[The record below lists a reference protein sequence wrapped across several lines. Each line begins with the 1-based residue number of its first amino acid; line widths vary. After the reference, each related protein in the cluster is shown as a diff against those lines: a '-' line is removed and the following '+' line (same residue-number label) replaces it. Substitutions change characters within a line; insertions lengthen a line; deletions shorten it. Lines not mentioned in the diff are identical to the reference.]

1 MNHSFPQDAFAI
13 IGMGCRFPQ
22 APNPEAFEQLL
33 INGVDAVRE
42 IPSDRWP
49 ARQYYHPDPKTRGKM
64 NSCWGG
70 FLEKIDEFEPQF
82 FNISLLEANRI
93 DPQQRLVMEVAWE
106 SLEDA
111 GIDPFTLKG
120 SQTGVWIGIGNF
132 DYGRLL
138 CQDLE
143 RINAYHGTG
152 LTLSLAANRISYF
165 LDFHGPSL
173 AVETACSSSLV
184 AVHLACQSLKQR
196 ECDLV
201 LAGGV
206 SLMIL
211 PDMTITFSQARMMSS
226 VGRCQTFDAEADG
239 YVRGEG
245 CGLIVIKRLEDAMS
259 AGDRILAIIRGSA
272 INHDGASNGLT
283 APNGLA
289 QQAVIKR
296 ALENANISSHSVS
309 YVEAHGT
316 GTSLGDPTEIRAIKE
331 VLGKGRKLEQKCAI
345 ASVKTNI
352 GHLENAAG
360 IAGLIKVILSLQK
373 RQIFPHLHL
382 KKINPYLDIDNT
394 PFFIPTENQTW
405 EFNQQKRI
413 AGVSGFSF
421 GGTNCHIILEE
432 APEIENLPN
441 DIERSQ
447 QVFCL
452 SAKTESALQVL
463 AQNYVNFLSTHPHLR
478 LEDISFT
485 VNTGRTHFQQRL
497 AIFCRNTSE
506 LSSSLQNYLDNRQ
519 ENQSLVQGKVT
530 GRKAKPVVF
539 LFTGQGCQYERMGKQ
554 LYDTQPTFKRS
565 MQRCAEI
572 LEPYL
577 EASLLSVLYSPNSNQ
592 DLINQPIYTQTALFS
607 LEYSLAQLWLS
618 WGFEPSALM
627 GHSLGEYVAACIAGV
642 FSLEEGLK
650 LIATRAKLIEKLP
663 EKGKMLAV
671 FANEDLVKA
680 ILIKI
685 ASPWV
690 SISSVNGEDNTVVSG
705 REGVIQDII
714 KILDAEGIQSHLLTV
729 SHGFHSPL
737 IEPMFKEWESSMAEI
752 SFQKPQLPLISNL
765 TGNFFSNSQIPD
777 TQYWQQ
783 QTRQTVCFKK
793 GIETLLNQKYELF
806 LEIGAKP
813 ILSSLIHRLGQG
825 KCLPSLA
832 EGQEDWS
839 VLTAT
844 VANLYVQGININW
857 RGWDQDYARRRL
869 SLPTYPFQRQ
879 PYWLT
884 EKKID
889 STDMGE
895 SSSMDTRENSQQKD
909 QIIQDL
915 LSLIAQS
922 LRIKPDNLDTHQPFL
937 EMGADSLVL
946 LDVVRTIETRYRLK
960 ITINQLFEVWPTI
973 EELAEHIAQ
982 QISFSP
988 SSMSLSNDIEEQ
1000 SSKSPKSEKSP
1011 INKKTEEDIAVNS
1024 QEEDSSLARIINQQL
1039 AIMSQQ
1045 LVLLQGKTPTKSQDL
1060 PKISPHNNLSSQ
1072 KQEEKKTLTKL
1083 PNFTP
1088 QQQQYIKAFIKR
1100 YNGKTA
1106 KSKEKAALSRRV
1118 LADSRASAGF
1128 RPSIKELVY
1137 PIIGEKAEGAYF
1149 WDIDGNKYLD
1159 ITMGFGVLLLG
1170 HNPPI
1175 IEQAIKKQLA
1185 KGLQIGPQSNLAAE
1199 VAQLIQDL
1207 TAVERVLFCNSGTEA
1222 IMTALRLARTVTGR
1236 CKVALFTGSYH
1247 GHFDGVLG
1255 VATPENL
1262 HGVPMI
1268 AGITENAVKDLLV
1281 LDFDHPESLEILAA
1295 YQEDLAAVLVEPVP
1309 SRRPNVQPQAF
1320 LQKLRTFT
1328 QNADIP
1334 LIFDEVLLGFRI
1346 HLGGAQKWFG
1356 IEADIVT
1363 YGKIVGGGLPI
1374 GVVGGKSRY
1383 LDAIDGG
1390 AWNYGDNSYPV
1401 AEKTFFAGTFNK
1413 NHLGMAAAHAILQ
1426 YLKEAGESLQEQLN
1440 MHTTHLAA
1448 DLNHYFETEQ
1458 IPLKVVHFGSL
1469 FRFLSSENLDL
1480 FYYHLLDKGVYLWE
1494 GRNAFLSTAHTDEDI
1509 NFLIWVIKSS
1519 VKDLQR
1525 GGFFGGANS
1534 QNFEQPSVNSD
1545 LKASDARLGVGLLSP
1560 STIHQRLLPLV
1571 TELTQETN
1579 LQQYAQGFLHLEKLS
1594 YCYIIETLE
1603 ELGFNFC
1610 QNSQIT
1616 QETAEQLGIIPFYY
1630 PLWQRFLEILAEE
1643 NILNLKNLEGDI
1655 VKNPEIMESK
1665 TLLSQISREYPCLKA
1680 ELTLLNRCASALA
1693 EILQGKVNPLSL
1705 IFPQGDL
1712 SIATQLYQNSPLAVF
1727 VNTLAQKILNL
1738 ALKYHHESEKIRILE
1753 IGAGTGG
1760 TTAYILPKLPQNA
1773 VEYYFTDLSS
1783 LFIGR
1788 AQQTFK
1794 DYPWVKY
1801 GTFDIEQ
1808 PPSSQKLG
1816 TKTYHIIVA
1825 ANVLH
1830 STANITQSLRHIQE
1844 SLVQGG
1850 MLILIEGTSPQ
1861 RWLDLIFGLTE
1872 GWWKFTDKELRPC
1885 YPLISGEKWYE
1896 VLKKTGFNDIITFNT
1911 PNIPLSDQQT
1921 VIIAR
1926 SPQKIPLTLAQK
1938 QFWALAQLDQQG
1950 SIAYNDSLRLELRGN
1965 LDITALKQAIQTIIA
1980 RHEALRIII
1989 DIEGNYQEILPPDEK
2004 EVPYLDFS
2012 AKKEEEINQWLQETI
2027 QKPFN
2032 LSNQPPLRVNI
2043 LKIAPEYHW
2052 FVFTI
2057 HHIISDGWSI
2067 DIIVQELATLY
2078 NAKKQGNQPLLP
2090 PAQAFSQ
2097 YVAITNSVTKENSAN
2112 QTYWLQQFKDFIPS
2126 LELPTDFTRPSVQT
2140 YLGKQEEMIIEANL
2154 KTQIEQLGHQKGV
2167 TLFMI
2172 LLTSFD
2178 LLLKHLTQDKERII
2192 GISAAG
2198 QSAMGCP
2205 NLVGYCVNVLPV
2217 RFRESMT
2224 TFSEHLT
2231 YLKRE
2236 LLQAYQHQNYS
2247 YSELLKQL
2255 NLKRDPSRSPLIN
2268 VQFNLDKFGQGLQFV
2283 ELDVKVISN
2292 FSGATRRDLTWNLT
2306 EKGDTL
2312 TLTATYNA
2320 DLFKPETIQDWLNQ
2334 FIYLLQTFVENPNIS
2349 LDLLKQKM
2357 IVLEQKKYQKKAEQ
2371 IESIAQQKLKQRR
2384 R

>member
-752 SFQKPQLPLISNL
+752 SFHKPQLPLISNL

-777 TQYWQQ
+777 AQYWQQ

-857 RGWDQDYARRRL
+857 QGWDQDYARCRL

-1011 INKKTEEDIAVNS
+1011 INKKAEEDIAVNS

-1072 KQEEKKTLTKL
+1072 KQEEKK
-1083 PNFTP
+1083 NF
-1088 QQQQYIKAFIKR
+1088 
-1100 YNGKTA
+1100 
-1106 KSKEKAALSRRV
+1106 
-1118 LADSRASAGF
+1118 
-1128 RPSIKELVY
+1128 
-1137 PIIGEKAEGAYF
+1137 
-1149 WDIDGNKYLD
+1149 
-1159 ITMGFGVLLLG
+1159 
-1170 HNPPI
+1170 
-1175 IEQAIKKQLA
+1175 
-1185 KGLQIGPQSNLAAE
+1185 
-1199 VAQLIQDL
+1199 
-1207 TAVERVLFCNSGTEA
+1207 
-1222 IMTALRLARTVTGR
+1222 
-1236 CKVALFTGSYH
+1236 
-1247 GHFDGVLG
+1247 
-1255 VATPENL
+1255 
-1262 HGVPMI
+1262 
-1268 AGITENAVKDLLV
+1268 
-1281 LDFDHPESLEILAA
+1281 
-1295 YQEDLAAVLVEPVP
+1295 
-1309 SRRPNVQPQAF
+1309 
-1320 LQKLRTFT
+1320 
-1328 QNADIP
+1328 
-1334 LIFDEVLLGFRI
+1334 
-1346 HLGGAQKWFG
+1346 
-1356 IEADIVT
+1356 
-1363 YGKIVGGGLPI
+1363 
-1374 GVVGGKSRY
+1374 
-1383 LDAIDGG
+1383 
-1390 AWNYGDNSYPV
+1390 
-1401 AEKTFFAGTFNK
+1401 
-1413 NHLGMAAAHAILQ
+1413 
-1426 YLKEAGESLQEQLN
+1426 
-1440 MHTTHLAA
+1440 
-1448 DLNHYFETEQ
+1448 
-1458 IPLKVVHFGSL
+1458 
-1469 FRFLSSENLDL
+1469 
-1480 FYYHLLDKGVYLWE
+1480 
-1494 GRNAFLSTAHTDEDI
+1494 
-1509 NFLIWVIKSS
+1509 
-1519 VKDLQR
+1519 
-1525 GGFFGGANS
+1525 
-1534 QNFEQPSVNSD
+1534 
-1545 LKASDARLGVGLLSP
+1545 
-1560 STIHQRLLPLV
+1560 
-1571 TELTQETN
+1571 
-1579 LQQYAQGFLHLEKLS
+1579 
-1594 YCYIIETLE
+1594 
-1603 ELGFNFC
+1603 
-1610 QNSQIT
+1610 
-1616 QETAEQLGIIPFYY
+1616 
-1630 PLWQRFLEILAEE
+1630 
-1643 NILNLKNLEGDI
+1643 
-1655 VKNPEIMESK
+1655 
-1665 TLLSQISREYPCLKA
+1665 
-1680 ELTLLNRCASALA
+1680 
-1693 EILQGKVNPLSL
+1693 
-1705 IFPQGDL
+1705 
-1712 SIATQLYQNSPLAVF
+1712 
-1727 VNTLAQKILNL
+1727 
-1738 ALKYHHESEKIRILE
+1738 
-1753 IGAGTGG
+1753 
-1760 TTAYILPKLPQNA
+1760 
-1773 VEYYFTDLSS
+1773 
-1783 LFIGR
+1783 
-1788 AQQTFK
+1788 
-1794 DYPWVKY
+1794 
-1801 GTFDIEQ
+1801 
-1808 PPSSQKLG
+1808 
-1816 TKTYHIIVA
+1816 
-1825 ANVLH
+1825 
-1830 STANITQSLRHIQE
+1830 
-1844 SLVQGG
+1844 
-1850 MLILIEGTSPQ
+1850 
-1861 RWLDLIFGLTE
+1861 
-1872 GWWKFTDKELRPC
+1872 
-1885 YPLISGEKWYE
+1885 
-1896 VLKKTGFNDIITFNT
+1896 
-1911 PNIPLSDQQT
+1911 
-1921 VIIAR
+1921 
-1926 SPQKIPLTLAQK
+1926 
-1938 QFWALAQLDQQG
+1938 
-1950 SIAYNDSLRLELRGN
+1950 
-1965 LDITALKQAIQTIIA
+1965 
-1980 RHEALRIII
+1980 
-1989 DIEGNYQEILPPDEK
+1989 
-2004 EVPYLDFS
+2004 
-2012 AKKEEEINQWLQETI
+2012 
-2027 QKPFN
+2027 
-2032 LSNQPPLRVNI
+2032 
-2043 LKIAPEYHW
+2043 
-2052 FVFTI
+2052 
-2057 HHIISDGWSI
+2057 
-2067 DIIVQELATLY
+2067 
-2078 NAKKQGNQPLLP
+2078 
-2090 PAQAFSQ
+2090 
-2097 YVAITNSVTKENSAN
+2097 N
-2112 QTYWLQQFKDFIPS
+2112 QTS
-2126 LELPTDFTRPSVQT
+2126 
-2140 YLGKQEEMIIEANL
+2140 
-2154 KTQIEQLGHQKGV
+2154 
-2167 TLFMI
+2167 
-2172 LLTSFD
+2172 
-2178 LLLKHLTQDKERII
+2178 
-2192 GISAAG
+2192 
-2198 QSAMGCP
+2198 
-2205 NLVGYCVNVLPV
+2205 
-2217 RFRESMT
+2217 
-2224 TFSEHLT
+2224 
-2231 YLKRE
+2231 
-2236 LLQAYQHQNYS
+2236 
-2247 YSELLKQL
+2247 
-2255 NLKRDPSRSPLIN
+2255 
-2268 VQFNLDKFGQGLQFV
+2268 
-2283 ELDVKVISN
+2283 
-2292 FSGATRRDLTWNLT
+2292 
-2306 EKGDTL
+2306 
-2312 TLTATYNA
+2312 
-2320 DLFKPETIQDWLNQ
+2320 
-2334 FIYLLQTFVENPNIS
+2334 
-2349 LDLLKQKM
+2349 
-2357 IVLEQKKYQKKAEQ
+2357 
-2371 IESIAQQKLKQRR
+2371 
-2384 R
+2384 